1 MRRILQSAFLK
12 TPLLK
17 SLVVAA
23 MLTGSATASAHHS
36 IAGFDRNNPII
47 VTGTLKQ
54 FVWANPHTWIY
65 LVVPNDKGVM
75 EEWKLEG
82 ISVAGMARSG
92 WSKKML
98 TAGQKLRIRVAPRR
112 DGENGGEWLDLM
124 EIDGAKPVR
133 SGALQENNPP

>member
-1 MRRILQSAFLK
+1 MNAFKRILISSASLAI
-12 TPLLK
+12 TLLMAN
-17 SLVVAA
+17 SRAL
-23 MLTGSATASAHHS
+23 AHHS

-47 VTGTLKQ
+47 VTGTLRE

-65 LVVPNDKGVM
+65 LEVPNDKGVL

-112 DGENGGEWLDLM
+112 DGENGGEWLDIM
-124 EIDGAKPVR
+124 EINGAAPVR
-133 SGALQENNPP
+133 PGMQATQAAQP